1 MQEIYIDKIGRVIT
15 NKRRLEKELNIEI
28 TNKGKNVF
36 INGSANNEFITLQV
50 IEALKIGFSIE
61 RALTLK
67 NQEILL
73 QIIPIKNITK
83 RKDLE
88 SIRARIIGTQGKTLR
103 TLNNLT
109 NCAISI
115 EENKVGIIG
124 YAEEIQEAIQSI
136 TSIIQGSKQS
146 HVYSRLEKQNKRKR
160 VLDKIPIINEFE
172 KE

>member
-115 EENKVGIIG
+115 EENKVGI
-124 YAEEIQEAIQSI
+124 
-136 TSIIQGSKQS
+136 TSK
-146 HVYSRLEKQNKRKR
+146 
-160 VLDKIPIINEFE
+160 
-172 KE
+172 